1 MATWYSYLCC
11 GIILRTTCDAEV
23 LITCTMIFSAKDK
36 SYSEVARITNNFQQ
50 VIGCGAFA
58 SVYLGYLSDGT
69 EVAVKLRSSSNR
81 GFQSFQNEASFSI
94 LAFKLV

>member
-69 EVAVKLRSSSNR
+69 EVAVKLLSSSTR
-81 GFQSFQNEASFSI
+81 GSQDLQTEASFCY
-94 LAFKLV
+94 

>member
-1 MATWYSYLCC
+1 
-11 GIILRTTCDAEV
+11 
-23 LITCTMIFSAKDK
+23 MIFSAKDK

-69 EVAVKLRSSSNR
+69 EVAVKLLSSSTR
-81 GFQSFQNEASFSI
+81 GSQDLQTEASFCY
-94 LAFKLV
+94 